1 MKSMSIASDRET
13 LEKARAMGLKLSA
26 DGKTWV
32 PNDEMVVQLPVK
44 SKTNAATGIGL
55 SILKGFA
62 IVFIVV
68 LLAVLSLFSLFET
81 GLELVC
87 GFILLLLAGGGSGF

>member
-1 MKSMSIASDRET
+1 MSTASDRET

-44 SKTNAATGIGL
+44 PKTNEATSISL

-62 IVFIVV
+62 IVFIITSLGVIF
-68 LLAVLSLFSLFET
+68 LLSLVIEFFRN
-81 GLELVC
+81 V
-87 GFILLLLAGGGSGF
+87 AG

>member
-1 MKSMSIASDRET
+1 MSTASDRET

-44 SKTNAATGIGL
+44 PKTNQATSISL
-55 SILKGFA
+55 SIIKGFA

-68 LLAVLSLFSLFET
+68 FLAALSLFSLFET
-81 GLELVC
+81 GLELIC
-87 GFILLLLAGGGSGF
+87 GLFLFLLAAGGSGY

>member
-1 MKSMSIASDRET
+1 
-13 LEKARAMGLKLSA
+13 MGLKLSA

-44 SKTNAATGIGL
+44 PKTNEATGISL

-68 LLAVLSLFSLFET
+68 ILAAFSLFSLFGT
-81 GLELVC
+81 ALELVC
-87 GFILLLLAGGGSGF
+87 GFILLLLAAGGGSGF

>member
-13 LEKARAMGLKLSA
+13 LEKAKAMGLKLSA

-32 PNDEMVVQLPVK
+32 QNDEMVVQLPVK

-81 GLELVC
+81 GLELIC
-87 GFILLLLAGGGSGF
+87 GLILLLLAGGGSGF

>member
-1 MKSMSIASDRET
+1 MSTASDRET

-32 PNDEMVVQLPVK
+32 QNDEMVVQLPVK
-44 SKTNAATGIGL
+44 PKTNEATGISL

-68 LLAVLSLFSLFET
+68 ILAAFSLFSLFGT
-81 GLELVC
+81 ALELVC
-87 GFILLLLAGGGSGF
+87 GFILLLLAAGGGSGF

>member
-1 MKSMSIASDRET
+1 MSIASDRET

-44 SKTNAATGIGL
+44 PKTNEATGISL

-62 IVFIVV
+62 IVSIIT
-68 LLAVLSLFSLFET
+68 LLGVIFLLSLVMEFFRN
-81 GLELVC
+81 V
-87 GFILLLLAGGGSGF
+87 AG

>member
-1 MKSMSIASDRET
+1 MSIASDRET
-13 LEKARAMGLKLSA
+13 LEKAKAMGLKLSA

-32 PNDEMVVQLPVK
+32 PIDEMTVQLPVK
-44 SKTNAATGIGL
+44 PNTNQVASIGL
-55 SILKGFA
+55 SIFKGFA
-62 IVFIVV
+62 IVIIVV
-68 LLAVLSLFSLFET
+68 FLAVLSLFSLFES